1 MLSARRITKRF
12 GRTTVLRE
20 LDFNLQPGQLHVRFG
35 KNGAGKSTLLRIA
48 ATLLRPTSGELTYNG
63 RSLAKHCN
71 AIRSEI
77 GFAGHETFI
86 YSDLT
91 VRENLEFYHQLYEQS
106 QSVDEILSWSFL
118 ELRQNTP
125 VRNLSR
131 GIQQR
136 VAIARALLHRPKLLL
151 LDEPFTGLDLQ
162 SADRLSKLLT
172 HSRTQG
178 VTVLFTTHDVSLGVQ
193 LADRSLILGSGRIV
207 FEGEKIT
214 ADVIENEL
222 LGTNEPQ

>member
-20 LDFNLQPGQLHVRFG
+20 LDITLRPGQLHVLFG

-63 RSLAKHCN
+63 RSLAKHGN
-71 AIRSEI
+71 SIRSEI

-178 VTVLFTTHDVSLGVQ
+178 VTVLFTTHDVSLGVH

-207 FEGEKIT
+207 FEEEKVT

-222 LGTNEPQ
+222 LETNEPQ